1 MITSNPLQQIVTCLD
16 RFSFF
21 NLNFVILYNLSCNA
35 FLFTFLR
42 LFQIVWWIRYLN
54 WFRPTHFKPDQAE
67 GRERERWPKYGPS
80 QYIQHIWAELSSW
93 SSDTNMWCG
102 CLLSGVSPFPWFSP
116 DLLRSEYVMIYW
128 DWLWLSQLPALS
140 NAQRAMSCIKLSSVT
155 DLSSPVRSN
164 NSAELIR
171 HEHNLGFLGF
181 S

>member
-102 CLLSGVSPFPWFSP
+102 CLLSGVWC
-116 DLLRSEYVMIYW
+116 
-128 DWLWLSQLPALS
+128 LPLPS
-140 NAQRAMSCIKLSSVT
+140 DSHLICW
-155 DLSSPVRSN
+155 DLSMLWSIEIGCDSLGYQLSLMPSVRC
-164 NSAELIR
+164 
-171 HEHNLGFLGF
+171 HV
-181 S
+181 